1 MRSITYAPC
10 STVVH
15 IISRQSLIFDVILY
29 FVQPSSLRY
38 SSIPSPF
45 PLYFHFHR
53 PSSYVM
59 LLSSQHMPIP
69 PQPPFLDVICGFPHF
84 RCLPYSFI
92 SILSSFI
99 TPHTHRSILISATSS
114 LFSCALSNANVS
126 APYTSVG
133 LTTVGP
139 VHLPLDPPPQSIPAI
154 PRCVNVFT
162 FFNVSPCTWISA
174 YWCSLH
180 PKYLVFFLP
189 IFKPR
194 SSSALLHSSIIL
206 CTSSPLVGLLH
217 NTMSSAKAY
226 TEGTALWCPVP
237 SHSLSCQTGRGS
249 VRILDL
255 DPF

>member
-1 MRSITYAPC
+1 MELIGLLMLLLLLLNFYNYFNFYVESMCDRSHTPPC

-38 SSIPSPF
+38 SSLPSPF

-53 PSSYVM
+53 PSSYVV

-84 RCLPYSFI
+84 RCPPYSFI

-133 LTTVGP
+133 LTTAGP
-139 VHLPLDPPPQSIPAI
+139 VHIPIDLHVHVLCHPTLHTLYSSYSTSSSLCGWLPHPVLHPPPKSIQ
-154 PRCVNVFT
+154 CV
-162 FFNVSPCTWISA
+162 W
-174 YWCSLH
+174 
-180 PKYLVFFLP
+180 
-189 IFKPR
+189 
-194 SSSALLHSSIIL
+194 
-206 CTSSPLVGLLH
+206 
-217 NTMSSAKAY
+217 MSSLSLIY
-226 TEGTALWCPVP
+226 LHVNGSQRIDVHCTP
-237 SHSLSCQTGRGS
+237 S
-249 VRILDL
+249 I
-255 DPF
+255 